1 VSGEGVDVCLIAEG
15 NYPFVVGGVSQWI
28 EMLLKGMPDLTFGLL
43 AITAPGTPETKKYEF
58 PDNLVEFTR
67 VGIAQPYFY
76 TRKGK
81 KPGKKSWDI
90 LRRFHR
96 GLVQGDY
103 EPFRDLIRLIRGMED
118 EVLNPADMF
127 QDYESFQTFMKLA
140 VEMERFSP
148 LIDTFYTWRST
159 HMPLLHALQSPLPKA
174 RCYHAVSTGYAGV
187 VAAMGHILH
196 DAPMLLTEHG
206 IYTKEREMEVMRANW
221 INDSQ
226 RDFWMRY
233 FNGLSKIAY
242 HFSEEIIALYETN
255 RKVQVLS
262 GAPEEKTRVIANGVD
277 LGKYLALKRA
287 PKGKKFHVGTVARVT
302 PIKDVKTFIK
312 ACCLVGRERDDVEF
326 HILGP
331 EDESEGYADGTGGRH
346 RVVPEARRGR
356 ALLGEGGAAPG
367 PHRGARRRVRLR
379 RNPGRV
385 RTGDPPRAGRAGP
398 TQAPHR
404 HGRGH
409 PAPARGPGEEEALGA
424 RRPRAGDRALR
435 PQRRREGVRGP
446 VPEVLGEGAALDG
459 GYRLRAPAVP
469 GPQDLH
475 LVHAGVLH
483 RHGLLLGAVDLH
495 VDRHA
500 ADHGCSSPQHG
511 HRPGQPVHL
520 DPGLHLR
527 R

>member
-1 VSGEGVDVCLIAEG
+1 MSDDAVDVCLVAEG

-28 EMLLKGMPDLTFGLL
+28 DMLVTRMPDIRFGLL
-43 AITAPGTPETKKYEF
+43 AITAPGTPETFKYEF
-58 PDNLVEFTR
+58 PKNLVEFTK

-81 KPGKKSWDI
+81 KPGKRSWEI

-103 EPFRDLIRLIRGMED
+103 EPFRDLIRLIRGQEE

-127 QDYESFQTFMKLA
+127 RDYESFQTFMKLA
-140 VEMERFSP
+140 VDMERFSP

-159 HMPLLHALQSPLPKA
+159 HMPLLHVLQGPLPKA

-221 INDSQ
+221 ISDSQ

-242 HFSEEIIALYETN
+242 HFSKEIIALYETN
-255 RKVQVLS
+255 RKVQVQS
-262 GAPEEKTRVIANGVD
+262 GAPEDKTRVIANGVD
-277 LGKYLALKRA
+277 LTRYLALERA
-287 PKGKKFHVGTVARVT
+287 PRGKKFRVGTVARVT

-331 EDESEGYADGTGGRH
+331 EDESEGYAQECHFLARDLGIDLRLHFEGRVDVTDWYPKLDVVVLSSVKEAQPLVLIEALAAECVCVGT
-346 RVVPEARRGR
+346 RVGSVPEILHGIGELVQPKRPTAMAEAILR
-356 ALLGEGGAAPG
+356 LLEDEEK
-367 PHRGARRRVRLR
+367 
-379 RNPGRV
+379 
-385 RTGDPPRAGRAGP
+385 RTRWAKAGR
-398 TQAPHR
+398 
-404 HGRGH
+404 
-409 PAPARGPGEEEALGA
+409 
-424 RRPRAGDRALR
+424 DRAVELYD
-435 PQRRREGVRGP
+435 
-446 VPEVLGEGAALDG
+446 LDKVVKEYEDI
-459 GYRLRAPAVP
+459 YRLYSGKGPA
-469 GPQDLH
+469 
-475 LVHAGVLH
+475 
-483 RHGLLLGAVDLH
+483 
-495 VDRHA
+495 
-500 ADHGCSSPQHG
+500 
-511 HRPGQPVHL
+511 
-520 DPGLHLR
+520 
-527 R
+527 